1 MLYFSSVLI
10 TRIFLDV
17 SLFFCSWLMMGM
29 QDALECIFV
38 AWVYMC
44 MLAWRLLKGKMPLGF

>member
-38 AWVYMC
+38 AWVYVYVS
-44 MLAWRLLKGKMPLGF
+44 LEAT